1 MNDLQTIYAESAN
14 YDHSPRKALAS
25 VYELLWSLAEEH
37 PQQVSDLL
45 TELDPTKL
53 CSGIVIGILT
63 VTKTTTA
70 FVPCADARADFYS
83 RSFAHFGARL
93 EGCI

>member
-53 CSGIVIGILT
+53 CSGMVVGILT
-63 VTKTTTA
+63 VTKA
-70 FVPCADARADFYS
+70 PILAPCADARASFYS